1 MKVVIR
7 SDASLNI
14 GAGHIMRCL
23 TLAKALVEDGATVEF
38 ICREH
43 PGHLIEKIRQEGF
56 CVHTLPVEAF
66 DYSDSDTVQHKLFH
80 ADWLGASQQQDA
92 EQCRPVLENIMPDWL
107 VVDHYAIDHIW
118 QARLS
123 DCFKKLMVIDDLGD
137 RKHVCDLLL
146 DQNYGAAPDKYHDL
160 VPETCK
166 TLTGTDYALLRPEF
180 AQWRAISL
188 KRRDVSKRINNLLIT
203 LGGVD
208 PDNYTGAILA
218 QLAKTSLPDD
228 IEITVV
234 MGATAPHIKAIQA
247 QAMNMPVKTLVKTN
261 VTNMAELMSNADLAI
276 GAAGATTWERCCLGL
291 PTIQLVI
298 AENQRQIAEALAKV
312 NAILVLESLYDLPD
326 LIKSAQLCLND
337 LSGVCRQIV
346 DGNGVLRTLANLH
359 LVTESLPQSN
369 AFYDVLPYQ
378 LVSEADVS
386 AILAMRNHPD
396 IRKWMYQSEPIGL
409 DEHKAFIE
417 ALKERK
423 DRCFLLVKLEGEIIG
438 TINFTQ
444 INDEV
449 GSAEFG
455 IYVNP
460 FNTLKGKGRVLI
472 RLAEHYAQ
480 QDLELS
486 RLYLE
491 VFTHNLR
498 AQNLYKGVGFDFV
511 EEREVHG
518 HKVVR
523 MRKKFDQKVML
534 NEN

>member
-23 TLAKALVEDGATVEF
+23 TLAKALVEEGAMVEF

-43 PGHLIEKIRQEGF
+43 SGHLIEKIRQEGF

-66 DYSDSDTVQHKLFH
+66 DHADSDAVAVQTKLFH
-80 ADWLGASQQQDA
+80 ADWLGASQSRDA
-92 EQCRPVLENIMPDWL
+92 EQCRSVLESIMPDWL
-107 VVDHYAIDHIW
+107 IVDHYAIDHTW
-118 QARLS
+118 QTWLS
-123 DCFKKLMVIDDLGD
+123 GCFKKLMVIDDLGD
-137 RKHVCDLLL
+137 RKHTCDLLL
-146 DQNYGAAPDKYHDL
+146 DQNYGATPDKYRDL
-160 VPETCK
+160 VPESCK
-166 TLTGTDYALLRPEF
+166 ILTGTDYALLRPEF
-180 AQWRAISL
+180 AKWRVTSL
-188 KRRDVSKRINNLLIT
+188 QRRDASQELKNLLVT

-208 PDNYTGAILA
+208 PDNYTGAILT
-218 QLAKTSLPDD
+218 QLAKTSLSDD
-228 IEITVV
+228 MEITVV

-247 QAMNMPVKTLVKTN
+247 QALEMPVNTVVKTN
-261 VTNMAELMSNADLAI
+261 VSNMAELMANADLAI

-298 AENQRQIAEALAKV
+298 AENQRQIAEALARV
-312 NAILVLESLYDLPD
+312 NAILVLESLYALPD
-326 LIKSAQLCLND
+326 LIKNAQLCLND
-337 LSGVCRQIV
+337 LSRVCRQIV
-346 DGNGVLRTLANLH
+346 DGKGVLRTLANLY
-359 LVTESLPQSN
+359 VATESLPQSTV
-369 AFYDVLPYQ
+369 FYDVLSYQ
-378 LVSEADVS
+378 SASAEDVS

-423 DRCFLLVKLEGEIIG
+423 DRCFLLVKLGGEIIG

-455 IYVNP
+455 IYANP

-472 RLAEHYAQ
+472 RLAEYYAQ
-480 QDLELS
+480 QNLKLS
-486 RLYLE
+486 RLNLE

-498 AQNLYKGVGFDFV
+498 AQNLYKDVGFEFV

-518 HKVVR
+518 HKVVC
-523 MRKKFDQKVML
+523 MSKKFDQKDNVR
-534 NEN
+534 